1 MLQKDDRHMLARALD
16 LAARGGAAVTPNP
29 RVGAVITRDDKIVA
43 EGHHAAYGGPHA
55 EAVALERA
63 GSRARGTTLYCNLEP
78 CSYSAP
84 DKHNGAC
91 TDLIIAAGV
100 ARVVVGQL
108 DPNPRVRGGGVAALR
123 AAGVAVETPDD
134 FDDIW
139 YENAAF
145 NTTAALARPFVT
157 LKLAQ
162 SLDGKIATATGDSK
176 WITDEE
182 ARAEVHALRARHDA
196 VLVGVGTAVADD
208 PRLTARGRPEPT
220 ATRGPEAVVLDPSA
234 RLPMES
240 QLVKD
245 RAAELTV
252 LVAADPRAAGGEA
265 ETGVAARL
273 AGLRERGITVLEVES
288 DTAGRLQPAAA
299 LQALWEDGV
308 RSVLVEGGGRVA
320 TTFLAAALF
329 DALRV
334 YVAPRIIGGDGMGIG
349 TLGVESMSQALSL
362 ERVRTRTLGEQ
373 AVIEGFRAGWLESVQ
388 ASVRT
393 SVQPSVRE
401 EAYVHGTG

>member
-16 LAARGGAAVTPNP
+16 LAARGGAAVAPNP
-29 RVGAVITRDDKIVA
+29 RVGAVITRDDEIVA
-43 EGHHAAYGGPHA
+43 EGYHAAYGGPHA

-123 AAGVAVETPDD
+123 AAGVEVDTPDD
-134 FDDIW
+134 FDDVW

-208 PRLTARGRPEPT
+208 PRLTVRGRPEPT
-220 ATRGPEAVVLDPSA
+220 ATRRPRGRRARPLGSPPNGITACKRPGRRAHRAGRRGPTRSRRRGRA
-234 RLPMES
+234 RRR
-240 QLVKD
+240 
-245 RAAELTV
+245 RAGCRT
-252 LVAADPRAAGGEA
+252 PRARHNGP
-265 ETGVAARL
+265 R
-273 AGLRERGITVLEVES
+273 
-288 DTAGRLQPAAA
+288 
-299 LQALWEDGV
+299 
-308 RSVLVEGGGRVA
+308 GRVRHRRTPPA
-320 TTFLAAALF
+320 RRSSTGPVGGWGALG
-329 DALRV
+329 AR
-334 YVAPRIIGGDGMGIG
+334 RG
-349 TLGVESMSQALSL
+349 
-362 ERVRTRTLGEQ
+362 R
-373 AVIEGFRAGWLESVQ
+373 RARRNHVSRSSPL
-388 ASVRT
+388 
-393 SVQPSVRE
+393 
-401 EAYVHGTG
+401 

>member
-1 MLQKDDRHMLARALD
+1 MLQKDDRDMLARALN
-16 LAARGGAAVTPNP
+16 LAARGGAAVAPNP
-29 RVGAVITRDDKIVA
+29 RVGAIITRDDETVA
-43 EGHHAAYGGPHA
+43 EGYHAAYGGPHA

-63 GSRARGTTLYCNLEP
+63 GTRARGATLYCNLEP

-91 TDLIIAAGV
+91 TNLIIAAGV

-123 AAGVAVETPDD
+123 AAGVEVETPDD
-134 FDDIW
+134 FDDVW

-162 SLDGKIATATGDSK
+162 SLDGKIATVRGDSK

-182 ARAEVHALRARHDA
+182 ARDEVHALRARNDA
-196 VLVGVGTAVADD
+196 VLVGVGTVVADD
-208 PRLTARGRPEPT
+208 PRLTVRSAAGGSGAGQPR
-220 ATRGPEAVVLDPSA
+220 AVVLDPSA
-234 RLPMES
+234 RLPLQS
-240 QLVKD
+240 QLVRN

-252 LVAADPRAAGGEA
+252 LVAEAPRAAGGEV
-265 ETGVAARL
+265 EPGVAARI
-273 AGLRERGITVLEVES
+273 AALRERGITVFEVES

-308 RSVLVEGGGRVA
+308 RSVLVEGGGGVA
-320 TTFLAAALF
+320 TSFLAAALF

-334 YVAPRIIGGDGMGIG
+334 YVAPRIIGGDGVGIDA
-349 TLGVESMSQALSL
+349 LGVESISQAVSL
-362 ERVRTRTLGEQ
+362 EKVRTRTLGEQ

-388 ASVRT
+388 T
-393 SVQPSVRE
+393 SVRE